1 MAATVLVGVSLGF
14 LLIRVTN
21 GLVDANTSRSI
32 AEANVGL
39 AAAQQVVL
47 QASEGGPPPPSE
59 GLADSIMNSLVTSD
73 DRGAA
78 YEVLLL
84 EGSSAA
90 DTQLSGGA
98 RTWWRYPA
106 SRWTYEPRCASRAA
120 RCGRTRRSST
130 STNPPNP
137 GLWSARC

>member
-1 MAATVLVGVSLGF
+1 MFRALTRRWRRSLAFRVVATTLVAATVLVGVSLGF

-47 QASEGGPPPPSE
+47 QASEGAPPPPSE

-90 DTQLSGGA
+90 DTQLSERG
-98 RTWWRYPA
+98 TNLV
-106 SRWTYEPRCASRAA
+106 EV
-120 RCGRTRRSST
+120 SSV
-130 STNPPNP
+130 P
-137 GLWSARC
+137 LDM